1 MPIFSFNTLHI
12 TDTEALDAFY
22 DLQDGTYQLLLTLR
36 LFHRVI

>member
-22 DLQDGTYQLLLTLR
+22 DLQAGTYAYVILL
-36 LFHRVI
+36 LFHRVV